1 MTEIRDKQGNTLKP
15 AEILNYLDYVK
26 ADGRAHA
33 VVGDVRIVP
42 QAWLP
47 QFETKRDILI
57 YLPPS
62 YATSQKR
69 YPVLYMHDGQN
80 LFDDLTAYAGHD
92 WRVDETM
99 EALSAEGYEA
109 IVVGIYHGGEQ
120 RLVEY
125 NPFPG
130 KWQGRGAEHVAFLCE
145 KLKPFM
151 DRNFRTRPEHDATG
165 VFGSSMGGLIS
176 LYAFFSRPDVFGL
189 CGAMSPSL
197 FVNHG
202 AMMRYARNAAWNEGR
217 IYLDN
222 GTHEPSAR
230 PLYDALRAKGYKLR
244 RHLKYVNERGGKHT
258 ESAWARRLPNALRFL
273 LQDFRNPKD
282 EVVK

>member
-1 MTEIRDKQGNTLKP
+1 MTLES
-15 AEILNYLDYVK
+15 AEILSYLDHVK
-26 ADGRAHA
+26 TNGRTHS

-42 QAWLP
+42 QVWVP
-47 QFETKRDILI
+47 QFQTGRDILI

-62 YATSQKR
+62 YATGERR

-80 LFDDLTAYAGHD
+80 LFDDATSYAGHD
-92 WRVDETM
+92 WRADETL

-109 IVVGIYHGGEQ
+109 IVVGMYHGGEQ

-130 KWQGRGAEHVAFLCE
+130 KFPGRGEEHVAFLCE
-145 KLKPFM
+145 NLKPFV
-151 DRNFRTRPEHDATG
+151 DKNFRTRSGHAATG

-176 LYAFFSRPDVFGL
+176 LYAFFRRPDIFGL

-202 AMMRYARNAAWNEGR
+202 AIVQYARDAAWNEGR

-230 PLYDALRAKGYKLR
+230 PLYQALRAKGYRVR
-244 RHLKYVNERGGKHT
+244 RHLKYVAERGGKHT

-273 LQDFRNPKD
+273 LRDFQTAEEKQP
-282 EVVK
+282 E

>member
-1 MTEIRDKQGNTLKP
+1 MTDLRDKQGQVLKP
-15 AEILNYLDYVK
+15 AEILKYLEYVK
-26 ADGRAHA
+26 ADGRTHS

-42 QAWLP
+42 QAWIP

-62 YATSQKR
+62 YASGEQR

-80 LFDDLTAYAGHD
+80 LFDDVTAYGGHD

-99 EALSAEGYEA
+99 EALSREGYEA
-109 IVVGIYHGGEQ
+109 IVVGICHGGEQ

-130 KWQGRGAEHVAFLCE
+130 KWPGRGAEHVAFVCD
-145 KLKPFM
+145 KLKPFV
-151 DRNFRTRPEHDATG
+151 DRNFRTRVEPAATG
-165 VFGSSMGGLIS
+165 VLGSSMGGLIS

-197 FVNHG
+197 FVGHG
-202 AMMRYARNAAWNEGR
+202 AIVQYAANAGWNDGR

-222 GTHEPSAR
+222 GTREPSAR
-230 PLYDALRAKGYKLR
+230 PLYEMLRAKGYKLR
-244 RHLKYVNERGGKHT
+244 RHLKYVAERGGEHT

-273 LQDFRNPKD
+273 LQEFKS
-282 EVVK
+282 EI